1 MFKMQDS
8 VKRLS
13 LPVRGEKK
21 CDTPSKMNLINM
33 SFPVYVF
40 KTQVA
45 REDGVTL
52 DDEYHSFSAALYSC
66 HIIYCTCCVYNS
78 NHNEI

>member
-8 VKRLS
+8 DQRLS

-66 HIIYCTCCVYNS
+66 QTIFTTCVVYYS

>member
-1 MFKMQDS
+1 MFEMQDS

-66 HIIYCTCCVYNS
+66 QTIFTTCVVYYS